1 MVHFNAD
8 KIIFYEMVKTV
19 SLELTMRTKGTKLSH
34 SSDLHNTEDEKLLNG
49 LALTLIQNS
58 KPGIGSL
65 AVVSINIHSQI
76 L

>member
-1 MVHFNAD
+1 
-8 KIIFYEMVKTV
+8 
-19 SLELTMRTKGTKLSH
+19 MRTKGTKLSH

-49 LALTLIQNS
+49 LALTLIQYS
-58 KPGIGSL
+58 KPEIGSL

>member
-19 SLELTMRTKGTKLSH
+19 SLELIMRTKGTKLSH

-49 LALTLIQNS
+49 LALTFIQNS
-58 KPGIGSL
+58 KPEIGSL
-65 AVVSINIHSQI
+65 AVVSINIHSQV

>member
-19 SLELTMRTKGTKLSH
+19 SLELTMRTKSTKLSH

-58 KPGIGSL
+58 KPEIGSV
-65 AVVSINIHSQI
+65 AVVSVNIHSQI